1 MKKNV
6 MKEIAKQFG
15 LKLREQFFIEDKGK
29 FLLDDDFGLMKK
41 TGDNVGD
48 VTVVRDDTLRQLLT
62 GQYEVIRLSTPI
74 LSNSENEY
82 LSNIINPIRNKVV
95 AIRKLESFNFNYI
108 QIADDFDL
116 GYGEIPSKH
125 LKVINDTA
133 KKGVTIWHN
142 HSSIGDYTVN
152 NINI

>member
-15 LKLREQFFIEDKGK
+15 LKLGEKFFIEDKGK
-29 FLLDDDFGLMKK
+29 FLFDDDFGLMKK

-108 QIADDFDL
+108 QIELKQYDFYECIDL
-116 GYGEIPSKH
+116 PYFEAGTMYKNMELNKEY
-125 LKVINDTA
+125 
-133 KKGVTIWHN
+133 TIEEL
-142 HSSIGDYTVN
+142 GL
-152 NINI
+152 